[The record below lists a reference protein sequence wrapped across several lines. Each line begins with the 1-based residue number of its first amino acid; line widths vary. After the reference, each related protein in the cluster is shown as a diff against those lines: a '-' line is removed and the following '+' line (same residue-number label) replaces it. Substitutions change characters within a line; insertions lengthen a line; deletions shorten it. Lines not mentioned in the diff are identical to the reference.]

1 MKSKRLNKIK
11 NGIKKV
17 HVLPLYSCTAHDIY
31 THATVC
37 IYIWETKNEKKK
49 KRTEEGE
56 EKTRR
61 EREEREEW
69 RRRERG
75 SLPESRRSKQHVS
88 IG

>member
-1 MKSKRLNKIK
+1 MYYRCT
-11 NGIKKV
+11 V
-17 HVLPLYSCTAHDIY
+17 VLPTIY